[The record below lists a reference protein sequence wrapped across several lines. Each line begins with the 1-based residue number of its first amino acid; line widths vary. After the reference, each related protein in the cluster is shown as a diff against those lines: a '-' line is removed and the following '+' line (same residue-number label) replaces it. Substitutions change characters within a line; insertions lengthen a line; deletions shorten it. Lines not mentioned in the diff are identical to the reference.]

1 MRLAKFD
8 FNMDKDF
15 GASGIPIK
23 PTKQTRMTAMM
34 KTAFHLRFE
43 LMAWAGSGLRRNV
56 LLLWRAP
63 PLDSGETNRAYSRN
77 PGLATPPCFPA
88 GARPQRNAILSL
100 SPGRQYEAERHRLQC
115 PLSFRTA
122 RR

>member
-63 PLDSGETNRAYSRN
+63 NRAYSRN

-88 GARPQRNAILSL
+88 GAQPLRNAILSL
-100 SPGRQYEAERHRLQC
+100 SPGRQYEAELHRLKC

-122 RR
+122 RRS

>member
-1 MRLAKFD
+1 MRLVKFD
-8 FNMDKDF
+8 FKMDKDF

-56 LLLWRAP
+56 LLLWQTP
-63 PLDSGETNRAYSRN
+63 NRAYSRN
-77 PGLATPPCFPA
+77 PGFATHPCFPA
-88 GARPQRNAILSL
+88 GARPQRNVILSL
-100 SPGRQYEAERHRLQC
+100 SLGRQYEAERHRLQC
-115 PLSFRTA
+115 PRSC